1 MSNPGADDHSK
12 TSRPS
17 TRSVCLRRAVL
28 LAVFLVTLRLLPP
41 AWCGRNAGAWWRG
54 DVELQARLGS
64 SVERWISRPLVAD
77 QFLTGEQTFDGEW
90 LFGTFQMAILGS
102 AQIAREHPEL
112 RADCL
117 RRMEL
122 AEDRIL
128 EDKVRHFDRHEWK
141 EDPIDSL
148 DGPNGHA
155 GYLAYFNLALSMHRQ
170 LDPQFKHRGLNDR
183 ITVAIA
189 RNLFASPIGLI
200 ETYPGQT
207 YPVDNCAAA
216 VSLLL
221 HDRADGTNRFR
232 PVYQKWLAGMKSRYT
247 DAATGLLIQAV
258 SSRTGKATDAPRGSG
273 TLLGS
278 YFLGLAGEPFARD
291 LYLAG
296 RRELTAPVAGFGAV
310 REYPLGIIAGP
321 GDIDSGPLIFGRSIS
336 ASGFMIGC
344 ARQQGDEETFRSI
357 YRSVHL
363 FGAPTRQAGMTTF
376 SVGGPLGDSLL
387 FALLTARPAGKEVQ
401 P

>member
-1 MSNPGADDHSK
+1 M
-12 TSRPS
+12 
-17 TRSVCLRRAVL
+17 
-28 LAVFLVTLRLLPP
+28 LAVFLATLRLLPP

-54 DVELQARLGS
+54 DVELQARLGRG
-64 SVERWISRPLVAD
+64 VERWISRPMAAD
-77 QFLTGEQTFDGEW
+77 QFLTGDQTFDGEW

-102 AQIAREHPEL
+102 AQLAREHPEL

-122 AEDRIL
+122 AEDRML
-128 EDKVRHFDRHEWK
+128 TDQVRQFDRREWK
-141 EDPIDSL
+141 EDPIDAL

-155 GYLAYFNLALSMHRQ
+155 GYLAYFNLALSVHRQ

-183 ITVAIA
+183 ISEAIA
-189 RNLFASPIGLI
+189 RNLNASPIRLI

-216 VSLLL
+216 ASLLL

-232 PVYQKWLAGMKSRYT
+232 PVYRKWLAEMKGRYT
-247 DAATGLLIQAV
+247 DPRTGLLIQAV
-258 SSRTGKATDAPRGSG
+258 SSRTGNATDAPRGSG
-273 TLLGS
+273 TLLGA

-291 LYLAG
+291 LYLAA
-296 RRELTAPVAGFGAV
+296 RRELMAPVAGFGAM
-310 REYPLGIIAGP
+310 REYPPGIIAGP

-336 ASGFMIGC
+336 ASGFMMGC

-363 FGAPTRQAGMTTF
+363 FGAPTRQAGMATF
-376 SVGGPLGDSLL
+376 AVGGPLGDSLL
-387 FALLTARPAGKEVQ
+387 FALLTARSDGQEV
-401 P
+401 PP

>member
-1 MSNPGADDHSK
+1 MW
-12 TSRPS
+12 
-17 TRSVCLRRAVL
+17 LRRVVL
-28 LAVFLVTLRLLPP
+28 LTVFLATLRLLPP

-64 SVERWISRPLVAD
+64 GVERWISRPLVSD
-77 QFLTGEQTFDGEW
+77 QFLTGDRTFDGEW

-102 AQIAREHPEL
+102 AQLAREHPEL

-122 AEDRIL
+122 AEDRMQT
-128 EDKVRHFDRHEWK
+128 DQVRQFDRREWK
-141 EDPIDSL
+141 EDPIDAL

-155 GYLAYFNLALSMHRQ
+155 GYLAYFNLALSVHRQ

-183 ITVAIA
+183 ISEAIA
-189 RNLFASPIGLI
+189 RNLNASPIRLI

-216 VSLLL
+216 ASLLL

-232 PVYQKWLAGMKSRYT
+232 PVYRKWLAEMKGRYT
-247 DAATGLLIQAV
+247 DPRTGLLIQAV
-258 SSRTGKATDAPRGSG
+258 SSRTGNATDAPRGSG
-273 TLLGS
+273 TLLGA

-291 LYLAG
+291 LYLAA
-296 RRELTAPVAGFGAV
+296 RRELMAPVAGFGAM
-310 REYPLGIIAGP
+310 REYPPGIIAGP

-336 ASGFMIGC
+336 ASGFMMGC

-363 FGAPTRQAGMTTF
+363 FGAPTRQADMTTF
-376 SVGGPLGDSLL
+376 AVGGPLGDSLL
-387 FALLTARPAGKEVQ
+387 FALLTARPDGQEV
-401 P
+401 PP

>member
-1 MSNPGADDHSK
+1 MNPGADDHSK
-12 TSRPS
+12 TAQHSG
-17 TRSVCLRRAVL
+17 RSVWLRRVVL
-28 LAVFLVTLRLLPP
+28 LTVFLATLRLLPP
-41 AWCGRNAGAWWRG
+41 AWCGRNGGAWWRG
-54 DVELQARLGS
+54 DLELQARLGS
-64 SVERWISRPLVAD
+64 SVERWISRPLVLD
-77 QFLTGEQTFDGEW
+77 QFLTGDPTFDGEW

-102 AQIAREHPEL
+102 AQLAREHPEL

-122 AEDRIL
+122 AEDRML
-128 EDKVRHFDRHEWK
+128 AEQVRHFDRREWK
-141 EDPIDSL
+141 EDPIDAL

-155 GYLAYFNLALSMHRQ
+155 GYLAYFNLALGVHRQ

-183 ITVAIA
+183 ISVALA
-189 RNLFASPIGLI
+189 RNLNASPIRLI

-216 VSLLL
+216 ASLLL
-221 HDRADGTNRFR
+221 HDRADRTNRFR
-232 PVYQKWLAGMKSRYT
+232 PVYQRWLAEMKSRYT
-247 DAATGLLIQAV
+247 DPRTGLLIQAV
-258 SSRTGKATDAPRGSG
+258 SSRTGNPTDAPRGSG

-291 LYLAG
+291 LYLAA

-310 REYPLGIIAGP
+310 REYPPGIIAGS

-336 ASGFMIGC
+336 ASGFMMGC

-357 YRSVHL
+357 FRSVHL

-376 SVGGPLGDSLL
+376 AVGGPLGDSLL
-387 FALLTARPAGKEVQ
+387 TARPVGMGV
-401 P
+401 PP

>member
-1 MSNPGADDHSK
+1 M
-12 TSRPS
+12 
-17 TRSVCLRRAVL
+17 
-28 LAVFLVTLRLLPP
+28 LAVFLATLRLLPP

-54 DVELQARLGS
+54 DVELQARLGRG
-64 SVERWISRPLVAD
+64 VERWISRPMAAD
-77 QFLTGEQTFDGEW
+77 QFLTGDQTFDGEW

-102 AQIAREHPEL
+102 AQLAREHPEL

-117 RRMEL
+117 HRMEL
-122 AEDRIL
+122 AEDRML
-128 EDKVRHFDRHEWK
+128 TDQVRQFDRREWK
-141 EDPIDSL
+141 EDPIDAL

-155 GYLAYFNLALSMHRQ
+155 GYLAYFNLALSVHRQ

-183 ITVAIA
+183 ISEAIA
-189 RNLFASPIGLI
+189 RNLNASPIRLI

-216 VSLLL
+216 ASLLL

-232 PVYQKWLAGMKSRYT
+232 PVYRKWLAEMKGRYT
-247 DAATGLLIQAV
+247 DPRTGLLIQAV
-258 SSRTGKATDAPRGSG
+258 SSRTGNATDAPRGSG
-273 TLLGS
+273 TLLGA

-291 LYLAG
+291 LYLAA
-296 RRELTAPVAGFGAV
+296 RRELMAPVAGFGAM
-310 REYPLGIIAGP
+310 REYPPGIIAGP

-336 ASGFMIGC
+336 ASGFMMGC

-363 FGAPTRQAGMTTF
+363 FGAPTRQAGMATF
-376 SVGGPLGDSLL
+376 AVGGPLGDSLL
-387 FALLTARPAGKEVQ
+387 FALLTARSDGQEV
-401 P
+401 PP